1 MHVPDDTDKKWLHI
15 YRVSCI
21 QMKKLFLLLALG
33 GFATPAFADITHRM
47 TSSTQLQVNAAATQ
61 VSRIG
66 STYSSSGSGVTLD
79 VAGGNSADNLV
90 GGFKT
95 VASGAVTDW
104 HIPTA
109 TAAANSTFSF
119 ANSFTA
125 GDASTATGTNATT
138 YTAGAA
144 GTAAPGLITNA
155 HTVTIAGGTE
165 GAGSGSTVTGQFVS
179 EVTIFD

>member
-1 MHVPDDTDKKWLHI
+1 
-15 YRVSCI
+15 
-21 QMKKLFLLLALG
+21 MKKLLPLLLILMSGTAAHASMSTRHQTSLQLSVDS
-33 GFATPAFADITHRM
+33 ARSIT
-47 TSSTQLQVNAAATQ
+47 
-61 VSRIG
+61 SRTAN
-66 STYSSSGSGVTLD
+66 SYAVSGSGVTLD
-79 VAGGNSADNLV
+79 VGGGGSADNLV

-144 GTAAPGLITNA
+144 GTAAPGLITTA
-155 HTVTIAGGTE
+155 HTVTIAGGTA
-165 GAGSGSTVTGQFVS
+165 GSGSGSTVTGQFVS

>member
-1 MHVPDDTDKKWLHI
+1 
-15 YRVSCI
+15 
-21 QMKKLFLLLALG
+21 MKKLLPLLLILMSGTAAHASMSTRHQTSLQLSVDS
-33 GFATPAFADITHRM
+33 ARSIT
-47 TSSTQLQVNAAATQ
+47 
-61 VSRIG
+61 SRTAN
-66 STYSSSGSGVTLD
+66 SYAVSGSGVTLD
-79 VAGGNSADNLV
+79 VGGGGSADNLV

-155 HTVTIAGGTE
+155 HTVTIAGGTA
-165 GAGSGSTVTGQFVS
+165 GSGSGSTVTGLFVS

>member
-1 MHVPDDTDKKWLHI
+1 
-15 YRVSCI
+15 
-21 QMKKLFLLLALG
+21 MKRYLPLLLILLSGTAAHASMSTRHQTSLQLSVDS
-33 GFATPAFADITHRM
+33 ARSIT
-47 TSSTQLQVNAAATQ
+47 
-61 VSRIG
+61 SRTAN
-66 STYSSSGSGVTLD
+66 SYAVSGSGVTLD
-79 VAGGNSADNLV
+79 VGGGGSADNLV

-119 ANSFTA
+119 ANSFVA

-155 HTVTIAGGTE
+155 HTVTIAGGTA
-165 GAGSGSTVTGQFVS
+165 GSGSGSTVTGQFVS

>member
-1 MHVPDDTDKKWLHI
+1 
-15 YRVSCI
+15 
-21 QMKKLFLLLALG
+21 MKKLLPLLLILMSGTAAHASMSTRHQTSLQLSVDS
-33 GFATPAFADITHRM
+33 ARSIT
-47 TSSTQLQVNAAATQ
+47 
-61 VSRIG
+61 SRTAN
-66 STYSSSGSGVTLD
+66 SYAVSGSGVTLD
-79 VAGGNSADNLV
+79 VGGGGSADNLV

-119 ANSFTA
+119 ANSFTT
-125 GDASTATGTNATT
+125 GDASTATRTNATA

-155 HTVTIAGGTE
+155 HTVTIAGGTA
-165 GAGSGSTVTGQFVS
+165 GSGSGSTVTGQFVS

>member
-1 MHVPDDTDKKWLHI
+1 
-15 YRVSCI
+15 
-21 QMKKLFLLLALG
+21 MKRFLPLLLILMSGTAAHASMSTRHQTSLQLSVDAARTITSRT
-33 GFATPAFADITHRM
+33 ATSYAI
-47 TSSTQLQVNAAATQ
+47 
-61 VSRIG
+61 
-66 STYSSSGSGVTLD
+66 SGSGVTLD

-109 TAAANSTFSF
+109 TAAANSSFSF
-119 ANSFTA
+119 ANSFTT
-125 GDASTATGTNATT
+125 GDATNATGTNATT

-144 GTAAPGLITNA
+144 GSAAPGLITNA
-155 HTVTIAGGTE
+155 HTVTVAGGTE
-165 GAGSGSTVTGQFVS
+165 GAAAGSTVTGQFVS

>member
-1 MHVPDDTDKKWLHI
+1 
-15 YRVSCI
+15 
-21 QMKKLFLLLALG
+21 MKKLLPLLLILMIGTAAHASMSTRHQTSLQLSVDY
-33 GFATPAFADITHRM
+33 ARSIT
-47 TSSTQLQVNAAATQ
+47 
-61 VSRIG
+61 SRTAN
-66 STYSSSGSGVTLD
+66 SYAVSGSGVTLD
-79 VAGGNSADNLV
+79 VGGGGSADNLV

-155 HTVTIAGGTE
+155 HTVTIAGGTA
-165 GAGSGSTVTGQFVS
+165 GSGSGSTVTGQFVS

>member
-1 MHVPDDTDKKWLHI
+1 
-15 YRVSCI
+15 
-21 QMKKLFLLLALG
+21 MKKLLPLLLIF
-33 GFATPAFADITHRM
+33 GFGTAAHASMSTRHQ
-47 TSSTQLQVNAAATQ
+47 TSLQLSVDAARAVT
-61 VSRIG
+61 SRTAN
-66 STYSSSGSGVTLD
+66 SYSISGSGVTLD
-79 VAGGNSADNLV
+79 VAGSGTADNLV

-95 VASGAVTDW
+95 IASGAVTEF

-109 TAAANSTFSF
+109 TAAANSSFSF

-144 GTAAPGLITNA
+144 GSTAPGLITNA

-165 GAGSGSTVTGQFVS
+165 GSGAGSTVTGQFVS

>member
-1 MHVPDDTDKKWLHI
+1 
-15 YRVSCI
+15 
-21 QMKKLFLLLALG
+21 MKKYFLILLLLG
-33 GFATPAFADITHRM
+33 LAPSAQASMSTRHQSSIQHTVDAARTIT
-47 TSSTQLQVNAAATQ
+47 
-61 VSRIG
+61 SRTAN
-66 STYSSSGSGVTLD
+66 SYSISGSGVTLD

-109 TAAANSTFSF
+109 TAAANSSFSF

-125 GDASTATGTNATT
+125 GDATTATGTTATA

-144 GTAAPGLITNA
+144 GSAAPGLITNA